1 MLQCASAEQR
11 RAILPASSAKE
22 YRQILTA
29 SEKIGAAAAETE
41 SAPLTVPATSSS
53 ALLDARF
60 WLELSPWRISAAWS
74 LAAAAL
80 AAGIDDVSRTVSP
93 QLLVLLFLLV
103 DPLWGN
109 IWGGLATPE
118 ALPRI
123 KQTIL
128 HRRPWLPYLTLGS
141 PAARMFG
148 LHGPGVLS
156 ILTRSW
162 LPSVLAAF
170 MVAFVIGMPAV
181 WVTLLVLGIAVSG
194 WLQRH
199 VALFSVSV
207 LHSLVVVA
215 APWLLGLTL
224 FGLDPWS
231 GYHWALILLWT
242 VHVWGG
248 NRCLEAPDARSG
260 LRGAVWAMGLAQTG
274 IALLLI
280 VGQAP
285 LPLAVLSILWLATWL
300 AIYRGRSLASVQA
313 SSTAALLVSAAAMT
327 QTTF

>member
-1 MLQCASAEQR
+1 M
-11 RAILPASSAKE
+11 
-22 YRQILTA
+22 TA
-29 SEKIGAAAAETE
+29 SEKIGAAAETE

-80 AAGIDDVSRTVSP
+80 AAGIGDVSRTVSP

-109 IWGGLATPE
+109 MWGGLATPE

-123 KQTIL
+123 QQTIL
-128 HRRPWLPYLTLGS
+128 HRRPWLPYLALGS
-141 PAARMFG
+141 PAARLFG

-156 ILTRSW
+156 ILARAW
-162 LPSVLAAF
+162 LPSVFAAF
-170 MVAFVIGMPAV
+170 MVAFVIGIPAV
-181 WVTLLVLGIAVSG
+181 WATLLVLGIAVSG

-199 VALFSVSV
+199 VALISVSV

-242 VHVWGG
+242 AHVWGG
-248 NRCLEAPDARSG
+248 NRCLESPGTHVGPRIA
-260 LRGAVWAMGLAQTG
+260 LWAVGLAQTG

-300 AIYRGRSLASVQA
+300 AIYRGRSLVSVQA
-313 SSTAALLVSAAAMT
+313 SWTAALLVSAAAMT